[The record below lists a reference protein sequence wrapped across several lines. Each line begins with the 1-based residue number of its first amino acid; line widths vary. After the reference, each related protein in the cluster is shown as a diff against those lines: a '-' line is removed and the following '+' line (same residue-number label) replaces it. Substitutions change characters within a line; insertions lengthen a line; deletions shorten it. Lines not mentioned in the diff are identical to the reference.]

1 MGRLAALALKHIN
14 MIKFFRKI
22 RYDLMKQNKTSK
34 YLKYAIGE
42 IILVVIGILIALSI
56 NNWNEQRKSSKQEL
70 LLLKQLK
77 TDLSTNKDEVKELN
91 SRLNINKAGI
101 DSLILRLNNKHY
113 NLMVPVYLSQTMRK
127 SDFNNASS
135 GYNLMQNGKISL
147 VSNEDILKSI
157 LNIYENDFPDIL
169 DRQGA
174 MNHSIAYIQKN
185 FINKLFAQAPN
196 NLGVKFNDFDVVTTD
211 LFEPLNFNALSQ
223 NIEFKNTLV
232 QLRRLVEARLIY
244 LKNTEDKLTKTIAL
258 IDTKTKSK

>member
-1 MGRLAALALKHIN
+1 
-14 MIKFFRKI
+14 MIKFFR
-22 RYDLMKQNKTSK
+22 RFRQQFLSENKFSK
-34 YLKYAIGE
+34 YLIYAIGE

-70 LLLKQLK
+70 LLLKQLQ

-91 SRLNINKAGI
+91 SRLNINKVGI

-147 VSNEDILKSI
+147 VSDKDILKSI

-169 DRQGA
+169 NRQGT
-174 MNHSIAYIQKN
+174 MNHSINYIQKN
-185 FINKLFAQAPN
+185 FINKLFAQSPN
-196 NLGVKFNDFDVVTTD
+196 NLGIKFNDLDVVTTD
-211 LFEPLNFNALSQ
+211 LFEPINFNTLSQ
-223 NIEFKNTLV
+223 NIEFKNTLI
-232 QLRRLVEARLIY
+232 QLRKLIEARLIY

-258 IDTKTKSK
+258 IDIKTKSK